1 MFRNYIFLN
10 ISFIAMYLLFFL
22 VKVDTY
28 MIILYIY
35 LLLLDVYYVVKIEE
49 MKGENNNE

>member
-1 MFRNYIFLN
+1 MFKNYLFLN

-22 VKVDTY
+22 IKVDTY

-35 LLLLDVYYVVKIEE
+35 LLLLDIYYIVKIEKF
-49 MKGENNNE
+49 KGEK